1 MSRQRA
7 QVLRPVPGAR
17 LLHLVLGATW
27 LALPFAAGPALAAAL
42 DDVEATPRLVASVL
56 LWVGWAAVLP
66 ALLVPRPIG
75 LTVLRVVAPCAPIV
89 AVLAALDGGPGP
101 VAAGVAL
108 GTALVAAALAF
119 SAEAGWTF
127 VNGAAY
133 GDEARHLLRA
143 PGTLLMGPI
152 PLAWAVL
159 VAGATAGPL
168 LLADRRWVL
177 GGVLTLAGLPAA
189 AVLARALD
197 RLTRRWAVFVP
208 AGLVLHDAMGLSDPV
223 LFTRASVRRLGP
235 APRDSGALDLTQRAP
250 GLALELGLREAAS
263 LFVVVPRKP
272 AQAVHA
278 RALLFTPSRPGAVLA
293 EAGRRRLPV
302 G

>member
-1 MSRQRA
+1 MSRDRA

-17 LLHLVLGATW
+17 LVHLLLGATW
-27 LALPFAAGPALAAAL
+27 LALPFAAGPAFAAAL
-42 DDVEATPRLVASVL
+42 EDVDAAPRLVASVL
-56 LWVGWAAVLP
+56 LWAAWAAVLP

-75 LTVLRVVAPCAPIV
+75 LTVVRVVAPCAPI
-89 AVLAALDGGPGP
+89 AALLAALDDGAGP
-101 VAAGVAL
+101 VAAGAAL
-108 GTALVAAALAF
+108 GTTLLAAALAL
-119 SAEAGWTF
+119 SAETGWTF

-133 GDEARHLLRA
+133 GDEVRHLLRA
-143 PGTLLMGPI
+143 PGALLMGPI

-177 GGVLTLAGLPAA
+177 GGLLTAAGLPAA
-189 AVLARALD
+189 AILARALD

-208 AGLVLHDAMGLSDPV
+208 AGMVLHDAMSLTDPV

-235 APRDSGALDLTQRAP
+235 APSDSGALDLTQRAP
-250 GLALELGLREAAS
+250 GLALELSLHEAAS
-263 LFVVVPRKP
+263 MFVAVPRQP